1 MNPIL
6 SLIICSRNDQYMGN
20 SRWRLETSLNYVAQK
35 VRVLGREEDVEV
47 IVADWGSE
55 IPLCNVLQ
63 LNAPAAKIVS
73 FLCIS
78 PEIARVL
85 QQDSPFPEVLA
96 LNAAARRAKGQYIG
110 RIDQDT
116 LVGRRFLSTFF
127 ELHEERGVLDVPLDS
142 ALLFANR
149 RSIPY
154 RFAVRCPSFW
164 AVDRFVLLFGRL
176 LRVETIPPIPFY
188 CSEVGV
194 WLLHRN
200 LWNACGGYD
209 ERFIFME
216 WQEVDMIL
224 RLAPKHTLI
233 NLGEIVDH
241 DFYHLD
247 HCHPRVPG
255 GARRI
260 RKTNPVRNPDNPPRE
275 FNPNSEHW
283 GLIEY
288 PLRLRPYSPTKW
300 NVDLATKCQPRL
312 KWPSFALLLVVTGGQ
327 IAWDRLIKSLA
338 EAYSVWKRR
347 ARIAWSTVRGRPLV
361 TWPGLVKDL
370 WVKRPSRQRR

>member
-1 MNPIL
+1 MTSARVRGQAMAVQDDGHRAKCSNQTMNPIL

-35 VRVLGREEDVEV
+35 VHALGREEDVEV

-73 FLCIS
+73 FLCIP

-116 LVGRRFLSTFF
+116 LVGRHFLSTFF

-164 AVDRFVLLFGRL
+164 AVDQFVRWFGQSL
-176 LRVETIPPIPFY
+176 PLMDPLPAHLYLSELRRDMAFASRRCGTIVAGIT
-188 CSEVGV
+188 SGSSS
-194 WLLHRN
+194 
-200 LWNACGGYD
+200 WNG
-209 ERFIFME
+209 
-216 WQEVDMIL
+216 
-224 RLAPKHTLI
+224 
-233 NLGEIVDH
+233 
-241 DFYHLD
+241 
-247 HCHPRVPG
+247 
-255 GARRI
+255 RRSI
-260 RKTNPVRNPDNPPRE
+260 
-275 FNPNSEHW
+275 
-283 GLIEY
+283 
-288 PLRLRPYSPTKW
+288 
-300 NVDLATKCQPRL
+300 
-312 KWPSFALLLVVTGGQ
+312 
-327 IAWDRLIKSLA
+327 
-338 EAYSVWKRR
+338 
-347 ARIAWSTVRGRPLV
+347 
-361 TWPGLVKDL
+361 
-370 WVKRPSRQRR
+370 